1 MDFKG
6 LQEKAEALIEA
17 LPYMQ
22 MFRGKTVVIK
32 YGGSAMEE
40 EKLIERV
47 IRDIVFL
54 EVVGVN
60 PVIVHGGGK
69 AITAKMKAAGL
80 KAEFM
85 DGLRV
90 TDLQSIRIVEEVL
103 ATEINPSI
111 TKKIL
116 EFGGNAKGYSGKEI
130 FQAEKMYLT
139 RASGERIDIG
149 YVGSVTGVN
158 VEPLLDCIK
167 HERVPVISPVGGGKD
182 GATYNINADIAA
194 GEIAVALKAHKIVYI
209 SDVNGIMRDP
219 TVADSLIST
228 VTISE
233 IQTLIKDG
241 VITAGMI
248 PKVDSAIKALE
259 QGVEKVHFIDG
270 KIAHSLLL
278 EMFTNA
284 GIGTQIIRGA

>member
-1 MDFKG
+1 
-6 LQEKAEALIEA
+6 
-17 LPYMQ
+17 
-22 MFRGKTVVIK
+22 
-32 YGGSAMEE
+32 
-40 EKLIERV
+40 
-47 IRDIVFL
+47 
-54 EVVGVN
+54 
-60 PVIVHGGGK
+60 
-69 AITAKMKAAGL
+69 
-80 KAEFM
+80 
-85 DGLRV
+85 
-90 TDLQSIRIVEEVL
+90 L